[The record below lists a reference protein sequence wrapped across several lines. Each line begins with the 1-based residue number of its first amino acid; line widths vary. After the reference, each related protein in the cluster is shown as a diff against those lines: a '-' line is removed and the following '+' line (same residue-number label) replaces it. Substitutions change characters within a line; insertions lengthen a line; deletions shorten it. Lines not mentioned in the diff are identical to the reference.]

1 MLQEFRVIT
10 IADIDLLVVIA
21 GFRDEGRGIRVIQW
35 FLQGVCEVNGQGG
48 SWQISFFYIEVGFA
62 GRIALSWCARAGYFS
77 LADRRKTVVGNHDD
91 ICVAVKIVGFQII
104 NNLPQIVVSV
114 TNRGSRR
121 WAVTSRIQLIE
132 AVSLILLR
140 AICIT
145 RPANKEE
152 RFQPFLVI
160 R

>member
-10 IADIDLLVVIA
+10 IADVDLLVVIA

-35 FLQGVCEVNGQGG
+35 LLQGVCEINGQEAR
-48 SWQISFFYIEVGFA
+48 WQVSFFYIEVGFA
-62 GRIALSWCARAGYFS
+62 GSIALGWCARAGYFF
-77 LADRRKTVVGNHDD
+77 LADFRKTVVGNHDD

-121 WAVTSRIQLIE
+121 WAVNSRIQLIE
-132 AVSLILLR
+132 AVSLIVLR
-140 AICIT
+140 AIWIT
-145 RPANKEE
+145 RPENKEE
-152 RFQPFLVI
+152 RFQLFLES